1 MCLICVKQRSMAIN
15 KTAKKNTETL
25 QEYIITE
32 NNRGKNLFGVI
43 VVPVG
48 EGETSWNINSSD
60 IYSDDL
66 KDLSQWRNFLL

>member
-1 MCLICVKQRSMAIN
+1 MAIN

>member
-1 MCLICVKQRSMAIN
+1 MAIN

-32 NNRGKNLFGVI
+32 NNSGKNLFGVI
-43 VVPVG
+43 VVPVS